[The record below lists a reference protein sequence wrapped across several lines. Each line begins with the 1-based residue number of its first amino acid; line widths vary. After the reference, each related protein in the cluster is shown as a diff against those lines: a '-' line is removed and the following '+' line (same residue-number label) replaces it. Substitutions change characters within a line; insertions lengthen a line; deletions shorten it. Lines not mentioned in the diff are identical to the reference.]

1 MMLRRSLLI
10 LVAAA
15 LAAPIA
21 AQAKVPRLIFPV
33 VGPSTYIDDFGAPRG
48 SGRHDGVDIMA
59 PKRSLAVAAEAGTV
73 RFWTTSARAGCMLY
87 LHGKSG
93 TSYLYI
99 HLNND
104 RTLKNDNS
112 GACVQGIAYARGL
125 KNGARVRAGQMI
137 GYVGD
142 SGDAN
147 GGASHLHFEVHP
159 NGGAAVNPYRHLR
172 LAREL
177 LFAPA
182 PGSDVFRLAMRG
194 TVVTAAATSATLA
207 VDRLVRYPGGLQ
219 VTKVDRKV
227 ELAVSPETVV
237 FNPLGALIAGA
248 RLAALAAGKP
258 AVVWTETQPT
268 TLQAQLG
275 VPLSLTAEKISLGS

>member
-1 MMLRRSLLI
+1 MLRRSVLI

-15 LAAPIA
+15 LAAPVA

-48 SGRHDGVDIMA
+48 SGRHEGVDIMA
-59 PKRSLAVAAEAGTV
+59 PKRSLAVAVEAGRV
-73 RFWTTSARAGCMLY
+73 RFWTTSSRAGCMLY
-87 LHGKSG
+87 LHGESG

-104 RTLKNDNS
+104 RTLKNDNT
-112 GACVQGIAYARGL
+112 GACAQGIAYARGL

-147 GGASHLHFEVHP
+147 GGASHLHFEMHP
-159 NGGAAVNPYRHLR
+159 NGGAATNPYRDLR

-194 TVVTAAATSATLA
+194 TVVTAESHSATLA

-219 VTKVDRKV
+219 VTRVDRRV

-275 VPLSLTAEKISLGS
+275 APLSLTAEKISLGS

>member
-1 MMLRRSLLI
+1 MLRRSLLI

-15 LAAPIA
+15 LAAPAA
-21 AQAKVPRLIFPV
+21 AQAKVPRLLFPV
-33 VGPSTYIDDFGAPRG
+33 VGPVSYTNDFGAPRG
-48 SGRHDGVDIMA
+48 QGGHQGIDIMA
-59 PKRSLAVAAEAGTV
+59 PKKSLAVAVEAGTV
-73 RFWTTSARAGCMLY
+73 KFWTTSARAGCMLY
-87 LHGKSG
+87 LHGQSG
-93 TSYLYI
+93 TTYLYI

-104 RTLKNDNS
+104 RTLKNDNR

-125 KNGARVRAGQMI
+125 KNGARVEAGETI
-137 GYVGD
+137 AYVGD

-159 NGGAAVNPYRHLR
+159 NGGGATNPYRHLQR
-172 LAREL
+172 AREL

-194 TVVTAAATSATLA
+194 TVVTAEATSATLA
-207 VDRLVRYPGGLQ
+207 VDRLVRYPGGLRLA
-219 VTKVDRKV
+219 KVDRTV

-248 RLAALAAGKP
+248 RLAALVAGKP

-275 VPLSLTAEKISLGS
+275 APLSLTAEKISLGS

>member
-1 MMLRRSLLI
+1 MLRRSLLI
-10 LVAAA
+10 LVAAS
-15 LAAPIA
+15 LAAPVA

-33 VGPSTYIDDFGAPRG
+33 VGPSTYINDFGAPRG
-48 SGRHDGVDIMA
+48 SGSHEGVDIMA
-59 PKRSLAVAAEAGTV
+59 PKRSLAVAVEAGTV

-104 RTLKNDNS
+104 RTLKNDNK
-112 GACVQGIAYARGL
+112 GACVQGIAYARGI
-125 KNGARVRAGQMI
+125 KNGERVKAGETI
-137 GYVGD
+137 AYVGD

-159 NGGAAVNPYRHLR
+159 NGGRATNPYRHLR
-172 LAREL
+172 NAREL

-275 VPLSLTAEKISLGS
+275 APLSLTAEKISLGS

>member
-1 MMLRRSLLI
+1 MLRRSVLI

-15 LAAPIA
+15 LAAPVA
-21 AQAKVPRLIFPV
+21 AQANVPRLIFPV
-33 VGPSTYIDDFGAPRG
+33 IGPSTYIDDFGAPRG

-59 PKRSLAVAAEAGTV
+59 PKRSLAVAVEAGKV
-73 RFWTTSARAGCMLY
+73 RFWTTSSRAGCMLY
-87 LHGKSG
+87 LHGESG

-104 RTLKNDNS
+104 RTLKNDNT

-159 NGGAAVNPYRHLR
+159 NGGAAVNPYRHLQR
-172 LAREL
+172 AREL

-182 PGSDVFRLAMRG
+182 PGTDVFRLAMRG
-194 TVVTAAATSATLA
+194 TVVSAAATSAILA

-275 VPLSLTAEKISLGS
+275 VPLSLTAEKISLSQ

>member
-1 MMLRRSLLI
+1 MLRRSVLI

-15 LAAPIA
+15 FAAPAA
-21 AQAKVPRLIFPV
+21 AQAEVPRLIFPV

-59 PKRSLAVAAEAGTV
+59 PKRSLAVAVEAGKV
-73 RFWTTSARAGCMLY
+73 RFWTTSSRAGCMLY
-87 LHGKSG
+87 LHGESG

-104 RTLKNDNS
+104 RTLKNDNT

-159 NGGAAVNPYRHLR
+159 NGGAAVNPYRHLQR
-172 LAREL
+172 AREL

-194 TVVTAAATSATLA
+194 TVVSAAATSATLA

-227 ELAVSPETVV
+227 ELVVSPETVV

-275 VPLSLTAEKISLGS
+275 APLSLTAEKISLSQ

>member
-1 MMLRRSLLI
+1 MLRRSLLI

-15 LAAPIA
+15 FAAPAA
-21 AQAKVPRLIFPV
+21 AQAKVPQLIFPV
-33 VGPSTYIDDFGAPRG
+33 VGPSTYIDDFGASRG
-48 SGRHDGVDIMA
+48 SGRHEGVDIMA
-59 PKRSLAVAAEAGTV
+59 PKRSLAVAVEAGTV

-87 LHGKSG
+87 LHGESG

-104 RTLKNDNS
+104 RTLKNDNT

-125 KNGARVRAGQMI
+125 KSGARVKAGEAI
-137 GYVGD
+137 AYVGD
-142 SGDAN
+142 SGDAD

-159 NGGAAVNPYRHLR
+159 NGGAAVNPYRHLQR
-172 LAREL
+172 AREL

-194 TVVTAAATSATLA
+194 TVLTAAPTSATLA

-237 FNPLGALIAGA
+237 FNPIGALIAGA

-275 VPLSLTAEKISLGS
+275 APLSLTAEKISLGQ

>member
-10 LVAAA
+10 LVAAT
-15 LAAPIA
+15 LAAPAA
-21 AQAKVPRLIFPV
+21 AQAEVPRLIFPV
-33 VGPSTYIDDFGAPRG
+33 VGPSTYTNDFGAPRG
-48 SGRHDGVDIMA
+48 SGRHEGVDIMA
-59 PKRSLAVAAEAGTV
+59 PKKSLAVAVEAGTV

-125 KNGARVRAGQMI
+125 KNGARVAAGQTI
-137 GYVGD
+137 AYVGD

-159 NGGAAVNPYRHLR
+159 NGGGAANPYRHLR
-172 LAREL
+172 SAREL

-194 TVVTAAATSATLA
+194 TVVSAAATTATLA

-237 FNPLGALIAGA
+237 FNPLGALLAGA
-248 RLAALAAGKP
+248 RLAALAAGKA

>member
-1 MMLRRSLLI
+1 MLRRSLLI

-15 LAAPIA
+15 LAAPA
-21 AQAKVPRLIFPV
+21 AAHAEVPRLIFPV
-33 VGPSTYIDDFGAPRG
+33 VGPSTYTNDFGAPRG
-48 SGRHDGVDIMA
+48 SGRHEGIDIMA
-59 PKRSLAVAAEAGTV
+59 AKKSLAVAVEAGRV
-73 RFWTTSARAGCMLY
+73 KFWTTSARAGCMLY
-87 LHGKSG
+87 LHGESG

-104 RTLKNDNS
+104 RTLKNDNT

-125 KNGARVRAGQMI
+125 KNGARVEAGQTI

-159 NGGAAVNPYRHLR
+159 NGGAAANPYRHLR
-172 LAREL
+172 SAREL

-194 TVVTAAATSATLA
+194 TVVSAAATSATLA

-219 VTKVDRKV
+219 VTKIGRRV

-237 FNPLGALIAGA
+237 FNPLGALLAGA

-275 VPLSLTAEKISLGS
+275 APLSLTADKISLGS